1 MYVLI
6 EINITF
12 SVLNMVV
19 IDSGYIISVTILIY
33 ILHKSPQIKKLKQHQ
48 RHGGHP

>member
-1 MYVLI
+1 MIYMLI
-6 EINITF
+6 EIEITF

-33 ILHKSPQIKKLKQHQ
+33 IFHKSPLIKKLNE
-48 RHGGHP
+48 